1 MDKKF
6 VMGIAAMAALTL
18 VSCSSDD
25 LDSFSDNSSKNEAIS
40 FDGYLGRSAV
50 AVNGTRGSVETKEK
64 LRTKGFGVFGK
75 YDAGDNKTFDSNFF
89 VNQKVTCSNSKWTYT
104 PLKYWPTT
112 GKIDFLAYAPH
123 KEGQTLKENTNTFD
137 FTVEPEAANQIDL
150 LWANAT
156 GQIKTSFEGTTK
168 EKVKFLFKHALS
180 RLGYTVKLSGNYTS
194 DNATFTL
201 KKITLAGSPDDET
214 KGAFYKKGTIDLSK
228 TDSKENLSKT
238 NTTTGLWTAA
248 TSADNK
254 QYFKWF
260 DASYTV
266 TSSELKHPT
275 NSDGVDYFD
284 KDYLF
289 VIPQD
294 FSEKIEEAGQQK
306 ENPDKLYVIVEYDVT
321 YTSTNTTI
329 KNKVYKKLPIK
340 FEQGKAYKLN
350 LTIGLPIEFDID
362 VENVAGVE
370 DWDPKDGTPTDI
382 DSWDDISR
390 K

>member
-50 AVNGTRGSVETKEK
+50 AVNGTRGSEETKETLK
-64 LRTKGFGVFGK
+64 TEGFGVFGK
-75 YDAGDNKTFDSNFF
+75 YTDGKTSDANFF
-89 VNQKVTCSNSKWTYT
+89 KNQKVTYSGTKWTYT
-104 PLKYWPTT
+104 PLKYWPTQ

-123 KEGQTLKENTNTFD
+123 KIGRELKENTTTFD
-137 FTVEPEAANQIDL
+137 FTVEPKAADQIDL

-156 GQIKTSFEGTTK
+156 GQITDNFEGTTK
-168 EKVKFLFKHALS
+168 KKVNFHFYHALS

-201 KKITLAGSPDDET
+201 KKITLAGSPDEK
-214 KGAFYKKGTIDLSK
+214 KGAFYTSGTIDLSK
-228 TDSKENLSKT
+228 TNKEANLWSGQ
-238 NTTTGLWTAA
+238 TGQQKF
-248 TSADNK
+248 D
-254 QYFKWF
+254 WF
-260 DASYTV
+260 SRNYQV
-266 TSSELKHPT
+266 TSSTASYPG
-275 NSDGVDYFD
+275 SDIEKN

-294 FSEKIEEAGQQK
+294 FSQTKTEGHDVDE
-306 ENPDKLYVIVEYDVT
+306 LYVIVEYDVT
-321 YTSTNTTI
+321 YTSSHTTI
-329 KNKVYKKLPIK
+329 TNKVYKKLPIK
-340 FEQGKAYKLN
+340 FEQGKAYMLN
-350 LTIGLPIEFDID
+350 LTIGLPIEFDVD
-362 VENVAGVE
+362 VDTFAGVE
-370 DWDPKDGTPTDI
+370 PWEEVNDVPGKI
-382 DSWDDISR
+382 DSWDDISS